1 MIALP
6 IVLLLAQSAGP
17 APSPSPAASA
27 RPVVALETSL
37 GTIKIALDRDKA
49 PVTVENFLQ
58 YVRSGHYDG
67 TIFHRVIP
75 NFMIQGGGFD
85 ANMKQKPTRPPIKNE
100 ARNGLK
106 NRRGTVAMARTNDP
120 DSATSQFFINVKDNT
135 MLDYGMRNAGYAVFG
150 EVVEGMDVVERIL
163 AVPTTTRPPHA
174 DVPRMPVV
182 IKSARE
188 EGGPRPVESEA
199 PPRPKRPKASPHEAP
214 AAHESPAPHQPA
226 KHPSPHP

>member
-6 IVLLLAQSAGP
+6 LVLLLAQSAGTVQSP
-17 APSPSPAASA
+17 APAPPSA

-37 GTIKIALDRDKA
+37 GTIKVALDRDKA

-75 NFMIQGGGFD
+75 NFMVQGGGFD
-85 ANMKQKPTRPPIKNE
+85 ADMKQKPTKAPIKNE
-100 ARNGLK
+100 ASNGLK
-106 NRRGTVAMARTNDP
+106 NRRATVAMARTNDP

-150 EVVEGMDVVERIL
+150 EVVEGMDVVDRIV
-163 AVPTTTRPPHA
+163 AVPTTARPPHA

-188 EGGPRPVESEA
+188 VGGPKPAAEA
-199 PPRPKRPKASPHEAP
+199 PAHPKHPKASPHDMP
-214 AAHESPAPHQPA
+214 SPHKPA
-226 KHPSPHP
+226 KSPSPHP

>member
-6 IVLLLAQSAGP
+6 LVLLLAQSAGTV
-17 APSPSPAASA
+17 PSPAPAPPSA

-37 GTIKIALDRDKA
+37 GTIKVALDRDKA

-75 NFMIQGGGFD
+75 NFMVQGGGFD
-85 ANMKQKPTRPPIKNE
+85 AGMKQKPTKPPIKNE
-100 ARNGLK
+100 ASNGLK

-150 EVVEGMDVVERIL
+150 EVVEGMDIVDRIV
-163 AVPTTTRPPHA
+163 AVPTTTRAPHA
-174 DVPRMPVV
+174 DVPRMPVL
-182 IKSARE
+182 IKSAKE
-188 EGGPRPVESEA
+188 VGGAPAAGEA
-199 PPRPKRPKASPHEAP
+199 PARPKRPKASPHEVPSPHKP
-214 AAHESPAPHQPA
+214 AA
-226 KHPSPHP
+226 HPSPHP

>member
-6 IVLLLAQSAGP
+6 VVLALAQSAGTVPSPPP
-17 APSPSPAASA
+17 APSA

-49 PVTVENFLQ
+49 PVSVENFLQ

-85 ANMKQKPTRPPIKNE
+85 GGMKQKPTKPPIKNE
-100 ARNGLK
+100 ASNGLK
-106 NRRGTVAMARTNDP
+106 NRRGTLAMARTNDP
-120 DSATSQFFINVKDNT
+120 DSATSQFFVNVKDNT

-150 EVVEGMDVVERIL
+150 EVVEGMDVVERIV
-163 AVPTTTRPPHA
+163 AVPTTTRAPHA
-174 DVPRMPVV
+174 DVPRVPVV
-182 IKSARE
+182 IKSAKE
-188 EGGPRPVESEA
+188 VGGPAEPEA
-199 PPRPKRPKASPHEAP
+199 RPKRPKASPHE
-214 AAHESPAPHQPA
+214 HDAPHP
-226 KHPSPHP
+226 KPGKSPSPHP

>member
-6 IVLLLAQSAGP
+6 LVVLLAQTAGAGP
-17 APSPSPAASA
+17 SPTPAATAA

-37 GTIKIALDRDKA
+37 GTVKIALDRDKA
-49 PVTVENFLQ
+49 PISVENFLQ

-75 NFMIQGGGFD
+75 NFMIQAGGFD
-85 ANMKQKPTRPPIKNE
+85 ANMKQKATKPPIKNE
-100 ARNGLK
+100 AKNGLK

-150 EVVEGMDVVERIL
+150 EVVEGMDVVDRIV
-163 AVPTTTRPPHA
+163 AVPTTTRAPHA
-174 DVPRMPVV
+174 DVPRMPVL

-188 EGGPRPVESEA
+188 VGGPKPAEGDAPARPKH
-199 PPRPKRPKASPHEAP
+199 PRPSPHEKP
-214 AAHESPAPHQPA
+214 QPEHPT
-226 KHPSPHP
+226 HPSPHP

>member
-6 IVLLLAQSAGP
+6 VVLLLAQTA
-17 APSPSPAASA
+17 PAASPAPAA

-49 PVTVENFLQ
+49 PISTENFLA
-58 YVRSGHYDG
+58 YVRAGHYDG

-85 ANMKQKPTRPPIKNE
+85 ASMKQKPTKPPIKNE
-100 ARNGLK
+100 AKNGLK

-135 MLDYGMRNAGYAVFG
+135 ALDYGMRNPGYAVFG
-150 EVVEGMDVVERIL
+150 EVVEGMDVVDRIV
-163 AVPTTTRPPHA
+163 AVPTTMRGPYS

-182 IKSARE
+182 IKHAHE
-188 EGGPRPVESEA
+188 EGGPKPPNPV
-199 PPRPKRPKASPHEAP
+199 PPT
-214 AAHESPAPHQPA
+214 
-226 KHPSPHP
+226 HPSPHP

>member
-6 IVLLLAQSAGP
+6 VVLALALSAGTVQSP
-17 APSPSPAASA
+17 APPPPSA

-85 ANMKQKPTRPPIKNE
+85 SGMQQKPTKPPIKNE
-100 ARNGLK
+100 ASNGLK

-135 MLDYGMRNAGYAVFG
+135 MLDYGMRNAGYAVYG
-150 EVVEGMDVVERIL
+150 EVVEGMDVVARIV
-163 AVPTTTRPPHA
+163 AVPTTTRAPHA

-188 EGGPRPVESEA
+188 VGGPAASEA
-199 PPRPKRPKASPHEAP
+199 PARPKRPKASPEHASP
-214 AAHESPAPHQPA
+214 HPAPG
-226 KHPSPHP
+226 KSPSPHP

>member
-6 IVLLLAQSAGP
+6 LVLLLAPSAGTVQSP
-17 APSPSPAASA
+17 APAPPSA

-75 NFMIQGGGFD
+75 NFMVQGGGFD
-85 ANMKQKPTRPPIKNE
+85 TGMKQKPTKPPIKNE
-100 ARNGLK
+100 ASNGLK
-106 NRRGTVAMARTNDP
+106 NRRATVAMARTNDP

-150 EVVEGMDVVERIL
+150 EVVEGMDIVDRIV
-163 AVPTTTRPPHA
+163 AVPTTTRGPHA
-174 DVPRMPVV
+174 DVPRMPVL
-182 IKSARE
+182 IKSAKE
-188 EGGPRPVESEA
+188 AGGPPAAGEA
-199 PPRPKRPKASPHEAP
+199 PARPKRPKASPHEMPSPHKP
-214 AAHESPAPHQPA
+214 AA
-226 KHPSPHP
+226 HPSPHP

>member
-6 IVLLLAQSAGP
+6 LVLLLAQTA
-17 APSPSPAASA
+17 APAATPTPAAPPA

-85 ANMKQKPTRPPIKNE
+85 AQMTQKPTKPPIKNE

-120 DSATSQFFINVKDNT
+120 DSATSQFFVNVKDNT

-150 EVVEGMDVVERIL
+150 EVVEGMDVVDRIVG
-163 AVPTTTRPPHA
+163 VPTTTRPPHA
-174 DVPRMPVV
+174 DVPRVPVV
-182 IKSARE
+182 IKSAKE
-188 EGGPRPVESEA
+188 EGGPEA
-199 PPRPKRPKASPHEAP
+199 PARPKRPKPSPHEMPSPHKP
-214 AAHESPAPHQPA
+214 AE
-226 KHPSPHP
+226 HPSPHP

>member
-6 IVLLLAQSAGP
+6 LVVLLAQSAGP
-17 APSPSPAASA
+17 AQSPTPAAPPA

-37 GTIKIALDRDKA
+37 GTIRIALDRDQA

-85 ANMKQKPTRPPIKNE
+85 AEMKQKPTKPPIKNE

-135 MLDYGMRNAGYAVFG
+135 MLDYGLRNAGYAVFG
-150 EVVEGMDVVERIL
+150 EVVEGMDVAERIV
-163 AVPTTTRPPHA
+163 AVPTTMRGPYS

-182 IKSARE
+182 IKHARE
-188 EGGPRPVESEA
+188 EGSPSEA
-199 PPRPKRPKASPHEAP
+199 PARPKRPKPSPHEAT
-214 AAHESPAPHQPA
+214 SPHPEHPKHQ
-226 KHPSPHP
+226 PSPHP